1 MVHKK
6 PIKYNEQQLMLMAG
20 NVADLYHQMSNELF
34 DNIIDRLKERGS
46 HYLYE
51 QPYLW
56 QLERMADM
64 ELLNEANLKTMS
76 EYSGIA
82 EEQIRYIIEN
92 EGYQVYEDTY
102 TYLGEKPPGGH
113 VMELLNGYSNQAV
126 SDVNNLINTT
136 LPISVQKVYKSIVE
150 ETVAKVVIG
159 IATEDS
165 ALDDTII
172 RWHAK
177 GFYGFT
183 DRAGRRQRADS
194 YARTI
199 IKTTVN
205 RVNNEMRT
213 RPAMELGIDTFYYSI
228 KAAARKNCAPIQ
240 NQIVTT
246 GSARVEHGIKIHA
259 LSDYDYGKPG
269 GCLGI
274 NCGHIKTPFIV
285 GVNYLP
291 DIDDDLKD
299 LTPEQAIENAN
310 IQAKQRALERS
321 IRFTKEQIHVAEKL
335 ANEKFHSRFVNKLRR
350 QSKALGSLV
359 EEHDFLY
366 RDRKR
371 EQYHEDPLSAAKE
384 EIRQRRKMAKMDKR
398 KNDLGKS

>member
-1 MVHKK
+1 MGHKK
-6 PIKYNEQQLMLMAG
+6 PIKYNDQQLMMMAG
-20 NVADLYHQMSNELF
+20 NVADLYHQLSNELF
-34 DNIIDRLKERGS
+34 DNIIDRLKSRGS

-56 QLERMADM
+56 QLEKMADM
-64 ELLNEANLKTMS
+64 ELLNEANIRTMA

-126 SDVNNLINTT
+126 SDMDNLINTT
-136 LPISVQKVYKSIVE
+136 LPISVQKVYKSIIE
-150 ETVAKVVIG
+150 ETVGKVVIG
-159 IATEDS
+159 IATEDT

-172 RWHAK
+172 KWHAK

-183 DRAGRRQRADS
+183 DRGGRWQRADS

-199 IKTTVN
+199 IRTTVN

-213 RPAMELGIDTFYYSI
+213 RPALELGIDTFYYSI

-240 NQIVTT
+240 NKVVTT
-246 GSARVEHGIKIHA
+246 GSARTEHGIEIHA

-274 NCGHIKTPFIV
+274 NCGHNMIPFIP
-285 GVNYLP
+285 GANKLP
-291 DIDDDLKD
+291 DIDYDLKG
-299 LTPEQAIENAN
+299 LTPEQAMENAN

-350 QSKALGSLV
+350 QTTALDDLV
-359 EEHDFLY
+359 DQHDFLY
-366 RDRKR
+366 RDSKR
-371 EQYHEDPLSAAKE
+371 EEYYNDPLSAAKE
-384 EIRQRRKMAKMDKR
+384 EIRQRRKLAKMAKR
-398 KNDLGKS
+398 ETN

>member
-56 QLERMADM
+56 QLGRMADM
-64 ELLNEANLKTMS
+64 ELLNEANLKTMA

-136 LPISVQKVYKSIVE
+136 LPISVQKVYKSIIE
-150 ETVAKVVIG
+150 ETVGKVVIG
-159 IATEDS
+159 IATEDT
-165 ALDDTII
+165 ALDETII
-172 RWHAK
+172 KWHAK

-183 DRAGRRQRADS
+183 DRSGRWQRADS

-199 IKTTVN
+199 IRAPLKT
-205 RVNNEMRT
+205 
-213 RPAMELGIDTFYYSI
+213 
-228 KAAARKNCAPIQ
+228 
-240 NQIVTT
+240 
-246 GSARVEHGIKIHA
+246 
-259 LSDYDYGKPG
+259 
-269 GCLGI
+269 
-274 NCGHIKTPFIV
+274 
-285 GVNYLP
+285 
-291 DIDDDLKD
+291 
-299 LTPEQAIENAN
+299 
-310 IQAKQRALERS
+310 RS
-321 IRFTKEQIHVAEKL
+321 IPSYKK
-335 ANEKFHSRFVNKLRR
+335 RR
-350 QSKALGSLV
+350 DSCPPISSKSPCISYFSIPIIGRIL
-359 EEHDFLY
+359 
-366 RDRKR
+366 
-371 EQYHEDPLSAAKE
+371 
-384 EIRQRRKMAKMDKR
+384 
-398 KNDLGKS
+398 